1 MLHWLFAVIGTVIT
15 ALTYVLTPAL
25 SPWWIVPIWAA
36 ACLAALI
43 VYLLLLVIVS
53 FCLPHRDPPPYFPLC
68 RHIVVV
74 TLSWAM
80 DMLRV
85 RTHLTGTEK
94 LPTDRPFLLVCN
106 HRSNI
111 DPLITLTALHKWKL
125 VFVSKPENF
134 RIPVVG
140 PFMHSASFLAI
151 DRENPRNAVKTIHQA
166 ADFIRERQLCIGIY
180 PEGTRNRNSEELLPF
195 HNGSFKIAKMAGCPV
210 AVMTLRYG
218 KRRWFFG
225 EKPVHMDIVSVMDE
239 EFVAQNNT
247 ATLSQQARTAMEQ
260 HGV

>member
-1 MLHWLFAVIGTVIT
+1 MLHWLFALIGTVVT
-15 ALTYVLTPAL
+15 VLTYLLAPAL

-36 ACLAALI
+36 ACLAVVI
-43 VYLLLLVIVS
+43 VYVLLLAIISL
-53 FCLPHRDPPPYFPLC
+53 FLPRQDPPPFLLLC

-85 RTHLTGTEK
+85 RTYLTGTEK
-94 LPTDRPFLLVCN
+94 LPIDRPFLLVCN

-111 DPLITLTALHKWKL
+111 DPLVTLAALNKWKL
-125 VFVSKPENF
+125 AFVSKPENF

-151 DRENPRNAVKTIHQA
+151 DRDNPRNAVKTIHQA

-180 PEGTRNRNSEELLPF
+180 PEGTRNRESEGLLPF

-210 AVMTLRYG
+210 AVMTLRYE

-225 EKPVHMDIVSVMDE
+225 EKAVRMDVLTVLDE
-239 EFVAQNNT
+239 DFVAENNT
-247 ATLSQQARTAMEQ
+247 ATLSQAARTCMEQ